1 MSKCDS
7 ALALAAEGF
16 WVFPIVAGKKSP
28 PAVKGWQAWAT
39 RDASKIAAHWSK
51 HPDDNIG
58 ISTSKFGDA
67 SALLVVDVDNKG
79 SKRGDDELVRLE
91 IQGLDLVATRV
102 QDTPSGGRH
111 LVYQTDRPVK
121 QGADVLAP
129 GLDIRSAGGYIV
141 AAGSD
146 VDGGK
151 YTADRGEISLA
162 PLWLVEMCGHPRSRS
177 SENRPERA
185 AAADVDQR
193 RAEQRAIAY
202 LRNEA
207 PLATEGTA
215 GDQTTFRVAAR
226 VKDIGLSEAAALDVL
241 SEHWNPRCSPPWSE
255 EDLKTK
261 VRNAYAYGTEPVGA
275 AAPEADFVA
284 IHAPD
289 AIDAGY
295 ALDPVDGKHPF
306 DKLNEEFAFCLAGGG
321 SQILWETT
329 DAKDNATL
337 EHLSLSAFH
346 QKFAAHKIQHGK
358 RAEPITEG
366 WMEWKGRRSYDGMV
380 FMPCRQAPSRFYN
393 LWHGFAFTPLPAD
406 EQPSPAAQWA
416 LDAWLDHLRAN
427 VCNGDLK
434 LADWLIS
441 YFAHLVQRPWEK
453 PLVALCFKGEK
464 GVGKNAAVERVG
476 ALLGQHAMTTAD
488 RRYLTGNFNGH
499 LENCL
504 LFVLD
509 EAFWSGDKQA
519 EGIVKNL
526 ITGQHHV
533 IEHKGKEQFKVD
545 NLTRIV
551 ILGNEDWL
559 VPASHDERRFAVFHC
574 GNGRKQDTEFFEQMR
589 LKMEA
594 GGYRLL
600 LRYLLNPALLT
611 ANVNVAPITAAL
623 LDQKISSLEPVHQW
637 WLSCLLEGRI
647 VASDFGAEW
656 PEEVACDRVRQA
668 FARYFKDRNIRNR
681 APTDQ
686 MIGRQIK
693 AACPKIVHTKR
704 SAAVGYVY
712 VLPPLA
718 ECRAAWDAHLGL
730 GSGWPD

>member
-1 MSKCDS
+1 MSKLDH
-7 ALALAAEGF
+7 ALSLAAEGF

-28 PAVKGWQAWAT
+28 PAIKGWQAWAT

-58 ISTSKFGDA
+58 ISTSKFGDDK
-67 SALLVVDVDNKG
+67 ALLVVDVDNKG
-79 SKRGDDELVRLE
+79 NKRGDDEIVKLE
-91 IQGLDLVATRV
+91 LRGEDLPDTRCTN
-102 QDTPSGGRH
+102 TPTGGRH
-111 LVYQTDRPVK
+111 LFYVVPRAVR
-121 QGADVLAP
+121 QGTDVLGAGLDVRSGGGYVVAP
-129 GLDIRSAGGYIV
+129 GSVVADRQYV
-141 AAGSD
+141 AANSH
-146 VDGGK
+146 
-151 YTADRGEISLA
+151 SLDAA
-162 PLWLVEMCGHPRSRS
+162 PAWLVGRCGA
-177 SENRPERA
+177 EVRPLRQRDNPKSIQVEVGRA
-185 AAADVDQR
+185 AS
-193 RAEQRAIAY
+193 RAIAF
-202 LRNEA
+202 A
-207 PLATEGTA
+207 SGQAALATQGDA
-215 GDQTTFRVAAR
+215 GDQVTFKVAAKI
-226 VKDIGLSEAAALDVL
+226 KDYGVDEATCYQILSEY
-241 SEHWNPRCSPPWSE
+241 WNPRCSPPWSE

-275 AAPEADFVA
+275 AAPEADFEPLPKTDSA
-284 IHAPD
+284 ETTD
-289 AIDAGY
+289 EGE
-295 ALDPVDGKHPF
+295 HPF
-306 DKLNEEFAFCLAGGG
+306 DKLNAEFAFCLAGGG

-329 DAKDNATL
+329 DAKGKDTL

-574 GNGRKQDTEFFEQMR
+574 GNGRKQDTAFFEQMR
-589 LKMEA
+589 IKMER

-600 LRYLLNPALLT
+600 LRYLLDPALLKD
-611 ANVNVAPITAAL
+611 NVNVAPITAAL
-623 LDQKISSLEPVHQW
+623 LDQKVNSLEPVHQW
-637 WLSCLLEGRI
+637 WLACLLEGRI

-656 PEEVACDRVRQA
+656 PDVVPCDRVRQA

-686 MIGRQIK
+686 MIGKQIK
-693 AACPKIVHTKR
+693 AACPEIVHIKR
-704 SAAVGYVY
+704 NAAVGYTY
-712 VLPPLA
+712 ELPSL
-718 ECRAAWDAHLGL
+718 EKCRAAWDAHLGL
-730 GSGWPD
+730 GSGWPE